1 MNKGPVA
8 IFKENA
14 PDPLL
19 FRVLRT
25 FLVKKCTQSTQE
37 ISVKIMKVSEI
48 LANSTKAYPSLEIV
62 PPLRGLTKHELLE
75 SIAPFME
82 FSPKY
87 INVTSHR
94 DEFEYKEEADGS
106 FSRHLVRNRISET
119 TVCAA
124 IMSKYDVEVVPHL
137 ICGGSTVE
145 EIQSR
150 LDNLAFLGI
159 NNIVALRGDSM
170 TGEKRFTPTPGGY
183 RYANE
188 LVEGIR
194 SYQGSSSYRRS
205 RGLETDERYFCI
217 GVGAYPEKHF
227 EAPNL
232 ETDIAN
238 LKRKVDAGAD
248 YVITQMFFDNKV
260 YFDFVQKCRK
270 AGITVPIIPGLKPI
284 STFKQISVLP
294 EAFSL
299 DIPLELTQEMT
310 KFKDNKDVIY
320 QLGTEWCAQQCK
332 DLLKNG
338 APAVHFYTMGKSQNI
353 TEILKNCF

>member
-1 MNKGPVA
+1 
-8 IFKENA
+8 
-14 PDPLL
+14 
-19 FRVLRT
+19 
-25 FLVKKCTQSTQE
+25 
-37 ISVKIMKVSEI
+37 MKVSEI
-48 LANSTKAYPSLEIV
+48 LTQSTKAFPSIEIV
-62 PPLRGLTKHELLE
+62 PPLRGITKNELLE

-82 FSPKY
+82 FKPKY

-94 DEFEYKEEADGS
+94 DEFEFREEADGS
-106 FSRHLVRNRISET
+106 FSKHLVRNRISET

-137 ICGGSTVE
+137 ICGGNTVE

-150 LDNLAFLGI
+150 LDNMAFLGI

-170 TGEKRFTPTPGGY
+170 TGEKRFSPTPGGY
-183 RYANE
+183 RYASE

-205 RGLETDERYFCI
+205 RGLETDERFFCI

-227 EAPNL
+227 EAPNI

-238 LKRKVDAGAD
+238 LKKKIDAGAD
-248 YVITQMFFDNKV
+248 YIITQMFFDNQV
-260 YFDFVQKCRK
+260 YYDFVDKCRA

-284 STFKQISVLP
+284 STSRQISVLP

-299 DIPLELTQEMT
+299 DIPLELTREIA
-310 KFKDNKDVIY
+310 KAGDNKDKVY
-320 QLGTEWCAQQCK
+320 QIGTEWCTAQCK
-332 DLLKNG
+332 DLIAHG
-338 APAVHFYTMGKSQNI
+338 APAVHFYTMGKSGNI
-353 TEILKNCF
+353 VNILRECF

>member
-1 MNKGPVA
+1 
-8 IFKENA
+8 
-14 PDPLL
+14 
-19 FRVLRT
+19 
-25 FLVKKCTQSTQE
+25 
-37 ISVKIMKVSEI
+37 MKVSEI
-48 LANSTKAYPSLEIV
+48 LASSTKPFPSLEIV
-62 PPLRGLTKHELLE
+62 PPLRGITKNELLE

-82 FSPKY
+82 FKPKY

-94 DEFEYKEEADGS
+94 DEFEFREEADGS

-124 IMSKYDVEVVPHL
+124 IMSRYDVDVVPHL
-137 ICGGSTVE
+137 ICGGNTVE
-145 EIQSR
+145 EIESR

-159 NNIVALRGDSM
+159 NNILALRGDSM
-170 TGEKRFTPTPGGY
+170 SGEKRFTPTAGGY

-205 RGLETDERYFCI
+205 RGLETDDRFFCI

-227 EAPNL
+227 EAPNI

-248 YVITQMFFDNKV
+248 YIITQMFFDNRI
-260 YFDFVQKCRK
+260 YYDFVERCRK
-270 AGITVPIIPGLKPI
+270 AGITVPIIPGLKPL
-284 STFKQISVLP
+284 STYRQLSVLP

-299 DIPLELTQEMT
+299 DIPLELTEMLT
-310 KFKDNKDVIY
+310 KAKDDKEAIY
-320 QLGTEWCAQQCK
+320 RIGTEWCTEQCK
-332 DLLKNG
+332 DLLRHG
-338 APAVHFYTMGKSQNI
+338 VPAVHFYTMGKSKNI
-353 TEILKNCF
+353 TEILKECF

>member
-1 MNKGPVA
+1 M
-8 IFKENA
+8 
-14 PDPLL
+14 
-19 FRVLRT
+19 
-25 FLVKKCTQSTQE
+25 
-37 ISVKIMKVSEI
+37 KITDI
-48 LANSTKAYPSLEIV
+48 LANSTKTYPSLEIV
-62 PPLRGLTKHELLE
+62 PPLRGITKDELLE

-94 DEFEYKEEADGS
+94 DEFEYKAEADGS

-124 IMSKYDVEVVPHL
+124 IMSRYDVEVVPHL
-137 ICGGSTVE
+137 ICGGNTAE

-170 TGEKRFTPTPGGY
+170 TGEKRFSPTPGGY
-183 RYANE
+183 SYASE

-205 RGLETDERYFCI
+205 RGLETDDRYFCI

-238 LKRKVDAGAD
+238 LKKKVDAGAD
-248 YVITQMFFDNKV
+248 YIITQMFFDNQV
-260 YFDFVQKCRK
+260 YYDFVEKCRA
-270 AGITVPIIPGLKPI
+270 AGISVPIIPGLKPI
-284 STFKQISVLP
+284 STFRQISVLP

-299 DIPLELTQEMT
+299 DIPVELTQEME
-310 KFKDNKDVIY
+310 KFKEDKDAVY
-320 QLGTEWCAQQCK
+320 QIGTEWCTQQCK
-332 DLLKNG
+332 DLIAHG
-338 APAVHFYTMGKSQNI
+338 VPAVHFYTMGKSKNI
-353 TEILKNCF
+353 TEILKECF